1 MFGRKKI
8 NNKNKNKK
16 KQQES
21 NLRKK
26 KKEAKKRPSKTQQL
40 DTDRINIIKN
50 HKIEWDKIMVFSFFL
65 HFFIY
70 LKKIHITFCVV

>member
-50 HKIEWDKIMVFSFFL
+50 HKIE
-65 HFFIY
+65 
-70 LKKIHITFCVV
+70 